1 MALLVVGIFVYM
13 YALLVPSTSS
23 VIELCLNGGRKG
35 RRKIQL
41 CNKKGL
47 QRDMVQQYNAGFL
60 VKITFM
66 GLCCLAFMS
75 SGRIQENIGKIRE
88 PRKVQ

>member
-1 MALLVVGIFVYM
+1 M

-23 VIELCLNGGRKG
+23 VIELCLNGGRKE

-47 QRDMVQQYNAGFL
+47 QRDMVQQYNAGLL

-66 GLCCLAFMS
+66 GPCLAFMR
-75 SGRIQENIGKIRE
+75 SGRIQKNIGKIRE

>member
-66 GLCCLAFMS
+66 GLCLAFMR